1 MAVETFVCSSA
12 VFYLLMNPE
21 HLSVRVSLV
30 MITEHTRRYLSMFA
44 LLSLRNSLHKDQNVC
59 FPS

>member
-1 MAVETFVCSSA
+1 MAVETFVCSSS
-12 VFYLLMNPE
+12 VFELLMNPE

-30 MITEHTRRYLSMFA
+30 MITEHRYLSTFA
-44 LLSLRNSLHKDQNVC
+44 LLSLRNSLRKDQNVC